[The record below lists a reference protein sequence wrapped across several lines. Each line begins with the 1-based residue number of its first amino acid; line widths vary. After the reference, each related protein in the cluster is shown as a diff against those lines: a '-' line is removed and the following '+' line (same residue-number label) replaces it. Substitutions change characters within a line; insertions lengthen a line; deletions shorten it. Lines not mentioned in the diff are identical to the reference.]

1 MKIELNR
8 EFIEQLSQLIAQK
21 ADTEIFQAIGSL
33 HPADIAEIMEQLD
46 LDEAQYL
53 FLLLDGELAADVL
66 VEIPENDWNSYLKL
80 LPPDTIARRFIE
92 YLESDDAA
100 DVMAE
105 LDDDL
110 QDEVLQRMEDK
121 EQAGDIADLLEY
133 DEDTAGGI
141 MATELVAVNENWTV
155 QTCLKEISIQAE
167 DIDEIY
173 YVYVVDDKHF
183 LKGVLSLKKLIMKP
197 THTPIKSLVTGNAHF
212 VRTDASQEEVAQIM
226 EKYDLVALP
235 VVDQIGRL
243 KGRITIDDVVDII
256 REEADKDYQMASGIS
271 GEVDA
276 GDNVFQRAWTR
287 IPWLFIGMCGGI
299 VGAGVLGSHS
309 SQLTQIPAMAFFI
322 PLIAAMAGNV
332 GVQSSSI
339 IVQSIASGNRNFDSV
354 GRKLVKELSV
364 AFSTAMLFS
373 ILIFLYNFFFSGNM
387 GLTYSVS
394 ITLFVVMIFAS
405 LFGTVIPLILNKLK
419 IDPAVATGPFI
430 TTTNDILGFD
440 LLVSRS
446 MITLALVTSP

>member
-8 EFIEQLSQLIAQK
+8 NLIDQLTELIEQK
-21 ADTEIFQAIGSL
+21 ADQDIIQIISEF

-46 LDEAQYL
+46 ADEAQFL
-53 FLLLDGELAADVL
+53 FSLLDGELAADVL

-80 LPPDTIARRFIE
+80 LPPDVIAHRFIE
-92 YLESDDAA
+92 YMESDDAA

-105 LDDDL
+105 LDEEL
-110 QDEVLQRMEDK
+110 QDEVLQQMEDK

-173 YVYVVDDKHF
+173 YVYVVDDNHI
-183 LKGVLSLKKLIMKP
+183 LRGVLSLKKLIMMP
-197 THTPIKSLVTGNAHF
+197 THTPIKSLVTEGAYS

-243 KGRITIDDVVDII
+243 KGRITIDDVLDII

-271 GEVDA
+271 GDVDA
-276 GDNVFQRAWTR
+276 SDNVFQRAWIR
-287 IPWLFIGMCGGI
+287 IPWLFIGMIGGI
-299 VGAGVLGSHS
+299 IGAGVLGSHS
-309 SQLTQIPAMAFFI
+309 SQLAQIPAMAFFI

-339 IVQSIASGNRNFDSV
+339 IVQSIASGTRNFDSV
-354 GRKLVKELSV
+354 GRKLFKELSV
-364 AFSTAMLFS
+364 AFSTALLFS
-373 ILIFLYNFFFSGNM
+373 TLIFLYNFFFNGNM

-394 ITLFVVMIFAS
+394 ITLFIVMIFAS
-405 LFGTVIPLILNKLK
+405 VFGTVIPLVLNKLK

-430 TTTNDILGFD
+430 TTTNDILGLIIYMTVAQMFFKI
-440 LLVSRS
+440 L
-446 MITLALVTSP
+446 

>member
-8 EFIEQLSQLIAQK
+8 DLIDQLKELIEQK
-21 ADTEIFQAIGSL
+21 ADQDIIQIINEL
-33 HPADIAEIMEQLD
+33 HAADIAEIMEELD
-46 LDEAQYL
+46 SDEAQYL
-53 FLLLDGELAADVL
+53 FLLLDGELASDVL
-66 VEIPENDWNSYLKL
+66 LEIPEADQRRFLRG
-80 LPPDTIARRFIE
+80 LPPDVIAHRFIE
-92 YLESDDAA
+92 FMESDDAA
-100 DVMAE
+100 DVMAD
-105 LDDDL
+105 LDEDV
-110 QDEVLQRMEDK
+110 QDEVLQHIDDK

-141 MATELVAVNENWTV
+141 MAKELVAVNENWTV

-173 YVYVVDDKHF
+173 YVYVVDDNFF
-183 LKGVLSLKKLIMKP
+183 LKGVLSLKMLIMKP
-197 THTPIKSLVTGNAHF
+197 THTVIKSIVTEDAHF
-212 VRTDASQEEVAQIM
+212 VRTDASQEEVAQVM

-243 KGRITIDDVVDII
+243 KGRITIDDVLDII

-271 GEVDA
+271 GDVDA

-287 IPWLFIGMCGGI
+287 IPWLFIGMIGGI
-299 VGAGVLGSHS
+299 IGAGVLGSHS
-309 SQLTQIPAMAFFI
+309 SQLQQIPAMAFFI

-339 IVQSIASGNRNFDSV
+339 IVQSIASGTRSFDSV

-364 AFSTAMLFS
+364 AFSTALLFS
-373 ILIFLYNFFFSGNM
+373 VLIFMYNFFFTGNM
-387 GLTYSVS
+387 RLTYSVS
-394 ITLFVVMIFAS
+394 ITLFIVMVFAS
-405 LFGTVIPLILNKLK
+405 LFGTLIPLVLNKLK

-430 TTTNDILGFD
+430 TTTNDILG
-440 LLVSRS
+440 LLIYMTVAQ
-446 MITLALVTSP
+446 MFFKIL

>member
-8 EFIEQLSQLIAQK
+8 DLIDQLKELIEQK
-21 ADTEIFQAIGSL
+21 ADQDIIQIISEL
-33 HPADIAEIMEQLD
+33 HPADIAEIIEELD
-46 LDEAQYL
+46 YDEAQYL
-53 FLLLDGELAADVL
+53 FLLLDGELASDVL
-66 VEIPENDWNSYLKL
+66 LEIPEADQRRFLRG
-80 LPPDTIARRFIE
+80 LPPDVIAHRFIE
-92 YLESDDAA
+92 FMESDDAA
-100 DVMAE
+100 DVMAD
-105 LDDDL
+105 LDDDV
-110 QDEVLQRMEDK
+110 QDEVLQHIDDK

-141 MATELVAVNENWTV
+141 MAKELVAVNENWTV

-173 YVYVVDDKHF
+173 YVYVVDDNFF
-183 LKGVLSLKKLIMKP
+183 LKGVLSLKMLIMKP
-197 THTPIKSLVTGNAHF
+197 THTVIKSMVTEDAHF
-212 VRTDASQEEVAQIM
+212 VRTDARQEEVAQIM

-243 KGRITIDDVVDII
+243 KGRITIDDVLDII

-271 GEVDA
+271 GDVEA

-287 IPWLFIGMCGGI
+287 IPWLFIGMIGGI
-299 VGAGVLGSHS
+299 IGAGVLGSHS
-309 SQLTQIPAMAFFI
+309 SQLEQIPAMAFFI

-339 IVQSIASGNRNFDSV
+339 IVQSIASGTRSFDSV

-364 AFSTAMLFS
+364 AFSTALLFS
-373 ILIFLYNFFFSGNM
+373 VLIFMYNFFFTGNM
-387 GLTYSVS
+387 RLTYSVS
-394 ITLFVVMIFAS
+394 ITLFIVMVFAS
-405 LFGTVIPLILNKLK
+405 LFGTLIPLVLNKLK

-430 TTTNDILGFD
+430 TTTNDILG
-440 LLVSRS
+440 LLIYMTVAQ
-446 MITLALVTSP
+446 MFFKIL

>member
-1 MKIELNR
+1 MKLELNR
-8 EFIEQLSQLIAQK
+8 EFIDQLTRLIDQNLNEEIIQLIS
-21 ADTEIFQAIGSL
+21 EL
-33 HPADIAEIMEQLD
+33 HAADIAEIMEELD
-46 LDEAQYL
+46 SDEAQHL
-53 FLLLDGELAADVL
+53 FLLLDGELASDVL
-66 VEIPENDWNSYLKL
+66 IEIPENDRRRFLKA
-80 LPPDTIARRFIE
+80 LPPDVIAHRFIE
-92 YLESDDAA
+92 FMDSDDAA

-105 LDDDL
+105 LDEHV
-110 QDEVLQRMEDK
+110 QDEVLLQMEDK

-173 YVYVVDDKHF
+173 YVYVVDDNHI
-183 LKGVLSLKKLIMKP
+183 LKGVLSLKKLIMMP
-197 THTPIKSLVTGNAHF
+197 THTPIKSLVSEGVHF
-212 VRTDASQEEVAQIM
+212 VRTDASQEEVAQMM
-226 EKYDLVALP
+226 EKYDLVAMP

-271 GEVDA
+271 GDVDA
-276 GDNVFQRAWTR
+276 GDNLFQRAWTR
-287 IPWLFIGMCGGI
+287 IPWLFIGMIGGI
-299 VGAGVLGSHS
+299 IGAGVLSSHS
-309 SQLTQIPAMAFFI
+309 SQLSQIPAMAFFI

-354 GRKLVKELSV
+354 GRKFMKELSV
-364 AFSTAMLFS
+364 AFSMALLFAF
-373 ILIFLYNFFFSGNM
+373 LIFVYNFLFNGDM
-387 GLTYSVS
+387 KLTYSVS
-394 ITLFVVMIFAS
+394 ITLFIVMIFAS
-405 LFGTVIPLILNKLK
+405 VWGTLVPLALNKMK

-430 TTTNDILGFD
+430 TTSNDILG
-440 LLVSRS
+440 LLIYMTIARLFFG
-446 MITLALVTSP
+446 IL

>member
-8 EFIEQLSQLIAQK
+8 EYIEQLTELIDQK
-21 ADTEIFQAIGSL
+21 ADQEIFQSIRSL

-46 LDEAQYL
+46 SDEAQYL
-53 FLLLDGELAADVL
+53 FLLLDGELASDVL
-66 VEIPENDWNSYLKL
+66 VEIPENDRKRFLKA
-80 LPPDTIARRFIE
+80 LPPDVIAHRFIE
-92 YLESDDAA
+92 FMESDDAA
-100 DVMAE
+100 DVMSE
-105 LDDDL
+105 LDEDL
-110 QDEVLQRMEDK
+110 QDEVLQHMEDK

-155 QTCLKEISIQAE
+155 QTCLKEISAQAE

-173 YVYVVDDKHF
+173 YVYVVDDNHF

-197 THTPIKSLVTGNAHF
+197 TNTPIISMVTEGAHS
-212 VRTDASQEEVAQIM
+212 VRTDASQEEVAQVM
-226 EKYDLVALP
+226 GKYDLVALP

-243 KGRITIDDVVDII
+243 KGRITIDDVIDII

-271 GEVDA
+271 GDVDA
-276 GDNVFQRAWTR
+276 GDNVLQRAWTR

-309 SQLTQIPAMAFFI
+309 SQLAQIPAMAFFI

-339 IVQSIASGNRNFDSV
+339 IVQSLASGNRNFDSV
-354 GRKLVKELSV
+354 GQKLIKELSV
-364 AFSTAMLFS
+364 AFSTAFLFS
-373 ILIFLYNFFFSGNM
+373 ILIFLYNYFFTGNM

-394 ITLFVVMIFAS
+394 ITLFIVMIFAS
-405 LFGTVIPLILNKLK
+405 LFGTVIPLILNKLN

-430 TTTNDILGFD
+430 TTTNDILGLIIYMTVAQMFFKI
-440 LLVSRS
+440 L
-446 MITLALVTSP
+446 

>member
-8 EFIEQLSQLIAQK
+8 EFIEQLTQLIAQK
-21 ADTEIFQAIGSL
+21 ADPEIIQAIGFL

-46 LDEAQYL
+46 LDEAQYI

-80 LPPDTIARRFIE
+80 LPPDTIAHRFIE

-110 QDEVLQRMEDK
+110 QDEVLQQMEDK

-155 QTCLKEISIQAE
+155 QTCLKEISVQAE

-197 THTPIKSLVTGNAHF
+197 THTPIRSLVTEDAHF
-212 VRTDASQEEVAQIM
+212 VRTDASQEEVAQVM

-271 GEVDA
+271 GDVDA

-309 SQLTQIPAMAFFI
+309 SQLAQIPAMAFFI

-373 ILIFLYNFFFSGNM
+373 VLIFLYNFFFSGNM

-430 TTTNDILGFD
+430 TTTNDILGLIIYMTVARMFFEV
-440 LLVSRS
+440 L
-446 MITLALVTSP
+446 

>member
-8 EFIEQLSQLIAQK
+8 EFIEQLTQLIAQK
-21 ADTEIFQAIGSL
+21 ADPEIIQTIGSL

-46 LDEAQYL
+46 LDESQYL

-80 LPPDTIARRFIE
+80 LPPDTIAHRFIE

-110 QDEVLQRMEDK
+110 QDEVLQQMEDK

-155 QTCLKEISIQAE
+155 QTCLKEISVQAE

-197 THTPIKSLVTGNAHF
+197 THTPIKSLVTEDAHF
-212 VRTDASQEEVAQIM
+212 VRTDASQEEVAQVM

-271 GEVDA
+271 GDVDA

-309 SQLTQIPAMAFFI
+309 SQLAQIPAMAFFI

-364 AFSTAMLFS
+364 AFSTALLFS
-373 ILIFLYNFFFSGNM
+373 VLIFLYNFFFNGDM

-394 ITLFVVMIFAS
+394 ITLFIVMIFAS

-430 TTTNDILGFD
+430 TTTNDILGLIIYMTVARMFFEV
-440 LLVSRS
+440 L
-446 MITLALVTSP
+446 

>member
-8 EFIEQLSQLIAQK
+8 EYIEQLTELIDQK
-21 ADTEIFQAIGSL
+21 ADQEIFQSIGSL

-46 LDEAQYL
+46 SDEAQYL
-53 FLLLDGELAADVL
+53 FLLLDGELASDVL
-66 VEIPENDWNSYLKL
+66 VEIPENDRKRFLKA
-80 LPPDTIARRFIE
+80 LPPDVIAHRFIE
-92 YLESDDAA
+92 FMESDDAA
-100 DVMAE
+100 DVMSE
-105 LDDDL
+105 LDEDL
-110 QDEVLQRMEDK
+110 QDEVLQHMEDK

-155 QTCLKEISIQAE
+155 QTCLKEISAQAE

-173 YVYVVDDKHF
+173 YVYVVDDNHF

-197 THTPIKSLVTGNAHF
+197 TNTPIISMVTEGAHS
-212 VRTDASQEEVAQIM
+212 VRTDASQEEVAQVM
-226 EKYDLVALP
+226 GKYDLVALP

-243 KGRITIDDVVDII
+243 KGRITIDDVIDII

-271 GEVDA
+271 GDVDA
-276 GDNVFQRAWTR
+276 GDNVLQRAWTR

-309 SQLTQIPAMAFFI
+309 SQLAQIPAMAFFI

-339 IVQSIASGNRNFDSV
+339 IVQSLASGNRNFDSV
-354 GRKLVKELSV
+354 GQKLIKELSV
-364 AFSTAMLFS
+364 AFSTAFLFS
-373 ILIFLYNFFFSGNM
+373 ILIFLYNYFFTGNM

-394 ITLFVVMIFAS
+394 ITLFIVMIFAS
-405 LFGTVIPLILNKLK
+405 LFGTVIPLILNKLN

-430 TTTNDILGFD
+430 TTTNDILGLIIYMTVAQMFFKI
-440 LLVSRS
+440 L
-446 MITLALVTSP
+446 

>member
-8 EFIEQLSQLIAQK
+8 ELIDQLTGLIDQK
-21 ADTEIFQAIGSL
+21 ADQEIIQIIGEL
-33 HPADIAEIMEQLD
+33 HAADIAEIMEELD
-46 LDEAQYL
+46 SDEAQYL
-53 FLLLDGELAADVL
+53 FLLLDGELASDVL
-66 VEIPENDWNSYLKL
+66 IEIPEDDRKRFLNH
-80 LPPDTIARRFIE
+80 LPPDVIAHRFIE
-92 YLESDDAA
+92 FMESDDAA
-100 DVMAE
+100 DVMGD
-105 LDDDL
+105 LDDEL
-110 QDEVLQRMEDK
+110 QDEVLQQIEDK

-141 MATELVAVNENWTV
+141 MAKELVAVNENWTV
-155 QTCLKEISIQAE
+155 QMCLKEISTQAE

-173 YVYVVDDKHF
+173 YVYVIDDNYM

-197 THTPIKSLVTGNAHF
+197 THTPIKSLVTEDAHF
-212 VRTDASQEEVAQIM
+212 VRTDATQEEVAQVM

-271 GEVDA
+271 GDA
-276 GDNVFQRAWTR
+276 DSGDNVFKRAWTR

-299 VGAGVLGSHS
+299 IGAGVLGSNS

-332 GVQSSSI
+332 GVQSSSV
-339 IVQSIASGNRNFDSV
+339 IVQSLASGNRNFDSI
-354 GRKLVKELSV
+354 GRKLFKELSV
-364 AFSTAMLFS
+364 AFSIALLFAML
-373 ILIFLYNFFFSGNM
+373 IFFYNFFFNGNM

-394 ITLFVVMIFAS
+394 ITLFIVMIFAS
-405 LFGTVIPLILNKLK
+405 LFGTVIPLVLNRLK

-430 TTTNDILGFD
+430 TTTNDILGLFIYMTVARMF
-440 LLVSRS
+440 LG
-446 MITLALVTSP
+446 IF

>member
-8 EFIEQLSQLIAQK
+8 DLIDQLKELIEQK
-21 ADTEIFQAIGSL
+21 ADQDIIQIISEL
-33 HPADIAEIMEQLD
+33 HPADIAEIMEELD
-46 LDEAQYL
+46 SDEAQYL
-53 FLLLDGELAADVL
+53 FLLLDGELASDVL
-66 VEIPENDWNSYLKL
+66 LEIPEADQRRFLRG
-80 LPPDTIARRFIE
+80 LPPDVIAHRFIE
-92 YLESDDAA
+92 FMESDDAA
-100 DVMAE
+100 DVMAD
-105 LDDDL
+105 LDEDV
-110 QDEVLQRMEDK
+110 QDEVLQHIDDK

-141 MATELVAVNENWTV
+141 MAKELVAVNENWTV

-173 YVYVVDDKHF
+173 YVYVVDDNFF
-183 LKGVLSLKKLIMKP
+183 LKGVLSLKMLIMKP
-197 THTPIKSLVTGNAHF
+197 THTVIKSMVTEDAYF
-212 VRTDASQEEVAQIM
+212 VRTDASQEEVAQVM

-243 KGRITIDDVVDII
+243 KGRITIDDVLDII

-271 GEVDA
+271 GDVEA

-287 IPWLFIGMCGGI
+287 IPWLFIGMIGGI
-299 VGAGVLGSHS
+299 IGAGVLGSHS
-309 SQLTQIPAMAFFI
+309 SQLQQIPAMAFFI

-339 IVQSIASGNRNFDSV
+339 IVQSIASGTRSFDSV

-364 AFSTAMLFS
+364 AFSTALLFS
-373 ILIFLYNFFFSGNM
+373 VLIFMYNFFFTGNM
-387 GLTYSVS
+387 RLTYSVS
-394 ITLFVVMIFAS
+394 ITLFIVMIFAS
-405 LFGTVIPLILNKLK
+405 LFGTLIPLVLNKLK

-430 TTTNDILGFD
+430 TTTNDILG
-440 LLVSRS
+440 LLIYMTVAQ
-446 MITLALVTSP
+446 MFFKIL

>member
-1 MKIELNR
+1 MKLELNR
-8 EFIEQLSQLIAQK
+8 NLIDQLSQLIDQK
-21 ADTEIFQAIGSL
+21 ADQDIILIISEF
-33 HPADIAEIMEQLD
+33 HPADIAEIIEELD
-46 LDEAQYL
+46 SDEAKYL
-53 FLLLDGELAADVL
+53 FSLLDGELAADVL

-80 LPPDTIARRFIE
+80 LPPDVIAHRFIE
-92 YLESDDAA
+92 YMESDDAA

-105 LDDDL
+105 LDEDL
-110 QDEVLQRMEDK
+110 QDEVLLQLEDK

-141 MATELVAVNENWTV
+141 MAKELVAVNENWTV

-173 YVYVVDDKHF
+173 YVYVVDDNF
-183 LKGVLSLKKLIMKP
+183 VLKGVLSLKMLIMKP
-197 THTPIKSLVTGNAHF
+197 THTVIKSMVTEDAHF

-243 KGRITIDDVVDII
+243 KGRITIDDVLDII

-271 GEVDA
+271 GDVDA
-276 GDNVFQRAWTR
+276 GDNVFQRAWIR
-287 IPWLFIGMCGGI
+287 IPWLFIGMVGGI
-299 VGAGVLGSHS
+299 IGAGVLGSHS
-309 SQLTQIPAMAFFI
+309 SQLEQIPAMAFFI

-339 IVQSIASGNRNFDSV
+339 IVQSIASGTRSFDSV
-354 GRKLVKELSV
+354 GRKLLKELTV
-364 AFSTAMLFS
+364 AFSIAFLFS
-373 ILIFLYNFFFSGNM
+373 ILIFVYNYFFNGNM
-387 GLTYSVS
+387 RLTYSVS
-394 ITLFVVMIFAS
+394 ITLFIVMIFAS
-405 LFGTVIPLILNKLK
+405 VFGTVIPLVLNRFK

-430 TTTNDILGFD
+430 TTTNDILG
-440 LLVSRS
+440 LLIYMTVAQ
-446 MITLALVTSP
+446 MFFKIL

>member
-8 EFIEQLSQLIAQK
+8 DFIDQLKELIEQK
-21 ADTEIFQAIGSL
+21 ADQDIIQIISEL
-33 HPADIAEIMEQLD
+33 HPADIAEIMEELD
-46 LDEAQYL
+46 SDEAQYL
-53 FLLLDGELAADVL
+53 FLLLDGELASDVL
-66 VEIPENDWNSYLKL
+66 LEIPEADQRRFLRG
-80 LPPDTIARRFIE
+80 LPPDVIAHRFIE
-92 YLESDDAA
+92 FMESDDAA
-100 DVMAE
+100 DVMAD
-105 LDDDL
+105 LDEDV
-110 QDEVLQRMEDK
+110 QDEVLQHIDDK

-173 YVYVVDDKHF
+173 YVYIVDDNHI
-183 LKGVLSLKKLIMKP
+183 LKGVLSLKKLIMMP
-197 THTPIKSLVTGNAHF
+197 THTPIKSLVTEGVHS
-212 VRTDASQEEVAQIM
+212 VRTDASQEEVAQVM

-243 KGRITIDDVVDII
+243 KGRITIDDVLDII

-271 GEVDA
+271 GDVEA

-287 IPWLFIGMCGGI
+287 IPWLFIGMIGGI
-299 VGAGVLGSHS
+299 IGAGVLGSHS
-309 SQLTQIPAMAFFI
+309 SQLQQIPAMAFFI

-339 IVQSIASGNRNFDSV
+339 IVQSIASGTRSFDSV

-364 AFSTAMLFS
+364 AFSTALLFS
-373 ILIFLYNFFFSGNM
+373 VLIFMYNFFFTGNM
-387 GLTYSVS
+387 RLTYSVS
-394 ITLFVVMIFAS
+394 ITLFIVMIFAS
-405 LFGTVIPLILNKLK
+405 LFGTLIPLVLNKLK

-430 TTTNDILGFD
+430 TTTNDILG
-440 LLVSRS
+440 LLIYMTVAQMFFR
-446 MITLALVTSP
+446 IL

>member
-1 MKIELNR
+1 MRIELNR
-8 EFIEQLSQLIAQK
+8 EFIDQLIQLIDQK
-21 ADTEIFQAIGSL
+21 DDDKIIQTISEFHA
-33 HPADIAEIMEQLD
+33 ADIAEIMGELD
-46 LDEAQYL
+46 SDEAQHL
-53 FLLLDGELAADVL
+53 FLLLDGELASDVL
-66 VEIPENDWNSYLKL
+66 IEIPETDRKRFLKA
-80 LPPDTIARRFIE
+80 LPPDVIAHRFIE
-92 YLESDDAA
+92 FMESDDAA

-105 LDDDL
+105 LDEDV
-110 QDEVLQRMEDK
+110 QDEVLQQMEDK

-173 YVYVVDDKHF
+173 YVYVVDNNRI

-197 THTPIKSLVTGNAHF
+197 THTPIKSLVTEDAHF
-212 VRTDASQEEVAQIM
+212 VRTDANQEEVAQIM

-243 KGRITIDDVVDII
+243 KGRITIDDVLDII

-271 GEVDA
+271 GDVEA

-299 VGAGVLGSHS
+299 VGAGVLGSHE
-309 SQLTQIPAMAFFI
+309 SQLAQIPAMAFFI

-339 IVQSIASGNRNFDSV
+339 IVQSIASGTRNFDSV
-354 GRKLVKELSV
+354 SRRLVKELSV
-364 AFSTAMLFS
+364 AFSTALLFS
-373 ILIFLYNFFFSGNM
+373 VLIFLYNFFFTGNM
-387 GLTYSVS
+387 RLTYSVS
-394 ITLFVVMIFAS
+394 ITLFIVMIFAS
-405 LFGTVIPLILNKLK
+405 LFGTIIPLVLNKFK

-430 TTTNDILGFD
+430 TTTNDILGLIIYMTVARMFFD
-440 LLVSRS
+440 VL
-446 MITLALVTSP
+446 

>member
-1 MKIELNR
+1 MKLELNR
-8 EFIEQLSQLIAQK
+8 NLIDQLSQLIEQK
-21 ADTEIFQAIGSL
+21 ADQDIIQIISEF
-33 HPADIAEIMEQLD
+33 HPADIAEILEELD
-46 LDEAQYL
+46 SDEAKYL
-53 FLLLDGELAADVL
+53 FSLLDGELAADVL

-80 LPPDTIARRFIE
+80 LPPDVIAHRFIE
-92 YLESDDAA
+92 YMESDDAA

-105 LDDDL
+105 LDEDL
-110 QDEVLQRMEDK
+110 QDEVLQQLEDK

-141 MATELVAVNENWTV
+141 MAKELVAVNENWTV

-173 YVYVVDDKHF
+173 YVYVVDDNF
-183 LKGVLSLKKLIMKP
+183 VLKGVLSLKMLIMKP
-197 THTPIKSLVTGNAHF
+197 THTVIKSMVTEDAHF

-243 KGRITIDDVVDII
+243 KGRITIDDVLDII

-271 GEVDA
+271 GDVDA
-276 GDNVFQRAWTR
+276 GDNVFQRAWIR
-287 IPWLFIGMCGGI
+287 IPWLFIGMVGGI
-299 VGAGVLGSHS
+299 LGAGVLGSHS
-309 SQLTQIPAMAFFI
+309 LQLEQIPAMAFFI

-339 IVQSIASGNRNFDSV
+339 IVQSIASGARNFDSV

-364 AFSTAMLFS
+364 AFSIAFLFAT
-373 ILIFLYNFFFSGNM
+373 LIFVYNYFFTGNM
-387 GLTYSVS
+387 RLTYSVS
-394 ITLFVVMIFAS
+394 LTLFIVMIFAS
-405 LFGTVIPLILNKLK
+405 VFGTVVPLVLNKFK

-430 TTTNDILGFD
+430 TTTNDVLGMLIYMTVAQMFFKIL
-440 LLVSRS
+440 
-446 MITLALVTSP
+446 

>member
-8 EFIEQLSQLIAQK
+8 DFISQINQLIDQK
-21 ADTEIFQAIGSL
+21 ADQEIILMISEL
-33 HPADIAEIMEQLD
+33 HPADIAEVMEQLD
-46 LDEAQYL
+46 TNEAKYL
-53 FLLLDGELAADVL
+53 FMLLDGELAADVL
-66 VEIPENDWNSYLKL
+66 IEIPEHDWNNFLKL
-80 LPPDTIARRFIE
+80 LPPDVIAHRFIE
-92 YLESDDAA
+92 YMESDDAA

-105 LDDDL
+105 LDEDL
-110 QDEVLQRMEDK
+110 QDEILQQMDDK

-141 MATELVAVNENWTV
+141 MAKELVAVNENWTV

-173 YVYVVDDKHF
+173 YVYVVDDNNI
-183 LKGVLSLKKLIMKP
+183 LKGTLSLKDLIMKP
-197 THTPIKSLVTGNAHF
+197 THTIIKSMVTEEALF
-212 VRTDASQEEVAQIM
+212 SRTDDSQEEVATIM

-243 KGRITIDDVVDII
+243 KGRITIDDVLDII
-256 REEADKDYQMASGIS
+256 REEADKDYQMVSGIS
-271 GEVDA
+271 GDTDA

-299 VGAGVLGSHS
+299 IGAGVLGSNS

-332 GVQSSSI
+332 GVQSSSV
-339 IVQSIASGNRNFDSV
+339 IVQSLASGNRNFDSIW
-354 GRKLVKELSV
+354 RKLLKELSV
-364 AFSTAMLFS
+364 AFSIAVLFS
-373 ILIFLYNFFFSGNM
+373 TLIFFYNYIFTGNM

-394 ITLFVVMIFAS
+394 ITLFIVMIFAS
-405 LFGTVIPLILNKLK
+405 VFGTVIPLVLNKLK

-430 TTTNDILGFD
+430 TTTNDILG
-440 LLVSRS
+440 LLIYMSVARLFFE
-446 MITLALVTSP
+446 IL

>member
-1 MKIELNR
+1 MKLELNR
-8 EFIEQLSQLIAQK
+8 HLIDQLRDLIEQKQDQDIIQIIS
-21 ADTEIFQAIGSL
+21 EF
-33 HPADIAEIMEQLD
+33 HPADIAEIIEELD
-46 LDEAQYL
+46 SDEAKYL
-53 FLLLDGELAADVL
+53 FSLLDGELAADVL

-80 LPPDTIARRFIE
+80 LPPDVIAHRFIE
-92 YLESDDAA
+92 YMESDDAA

-105 LDDDL
+105 LDEEL
-110 QDEVLQRMEDK
+110 QDEVLLQLEDK

-141 MATELVAVNENWTV
+141 MAKELVAVNENWTV

-173 YVYVVDDKHF
+173 YVYVVDDNF
-183 LKGVLSLKKLIMKP
+183 VLKGVLSLKMLIMKP
-197 THTPIKSLVTGNAHF
+197 THTVIKSMVTEDAHF

-243 KGRITIDDVVDII
+243 KGRITIDDVLDII

-271 GEVDA
+271 GDIDA
-276 GDNVFQRAWTR
+276 GDNVFQRAWIR
-287 IPWLFIGMCGGI
+287 IPWLFIGMVGGI
-299 VGAGVLGSHS
+299 IGAGVLGSHS
-309 SQLTQIPAMAFFI
+309 LQLEQIPAMAFFI

-339 IVQSIASGNRNFDSV
+339 IVQSIASGARSFDSV

-364 AFSTAMLFS
+364 AFSIAFLFAT
-373 ILIFLYNFFFSGNM
+373 LIFVYNYFFTGNM
-387 GLTYSVS
+387 RLTYSVS
-394 ITLFVVMIFAS
+394 LTLFIVMIFAS
-405 LFGTVIPLILNKLK
+405 VFGTVIPLVLNKLN

-430 TTTNDILGFD
+430 TTTNDILG
-440 LLVSRS
+440 LLIYMTVAQ
-446 MITLALVTSP
+446 MFFKIL

>member
-1 MKIELNR
+1 MRIELNR
-8 EFIEQLSQLIAQK
+8 EFIDQLIQLIDQK
-21 ADTEIFQAIGSL
+21 DDDKIIQTISEFHA
-33 HPADIAEIMEQLD
+33 ADIAEIMGELD
-46 LDEAQYL
+46 SDEAQHL
-53 FLLLDGELAADVL
+53 FLLLDGELASDVL
-66 VEIPENDWNSYLKL
+66 IEIPETDRKRFLKA
-80 LPPDTIARRFIE
+80 LPPDVIAHRFIE
-92 YLESDDAA
+92 FMESDDAA

-105 LDDDL
+105 LDEDV
-110 QDEVLQRMEDK
+110 QDEVLQQMEDK

-173 YVYVVDDKHF
+173 YVYVVDNNRI

-197 THTPIKSLVTGNAHF
+197 THTPIKSLVTEDAHF
-212 VRTDASQEEVAQIM
+212 VRTDANQEEVAQIM

-243 KGRITIDDVVDII
+243 KGRITIDDVLDII

-271 GEVDA
+271 GDVEA

-299 VGAGVLGSHS
+299 VGAGVLGSHE
-309 SQLTQIPAMAFFI
+309 SQLAQIPAMAFFI

-339 IVQSIASGNRNFDSV
+339 IVQSIASGTRNFDSV
-354 GRKLVKELSV
+354 SRRLIKELSV
-364 AFSTAMLFS
+364 AFSTALLFS
-373 ILIFLYNFFFSGNM
+373 VLIFLYNFFFTGNM
-387 GLTYSVS
+387 RLTYSVS
-394 ITLFVVMIFAS
+394 ITLFIVMIFAS
-405 LFGTVIPLILNKLK
+405 LFGTIIPLVLNKFK

-430 TTTNDILGFD
+430 TTTNDILGLIIYMTVARMFFD
-440 LLVSRS
+440 VL
-446 MITLALVTSP
+446 

>member
-1 MKIELNR
+1 MKLELNR
-8 EFIEQLSQLIAQK
+8 NLIDQLSQLIEQK
-21 ADTEIFQAIGSL
+21 ADQDIIQIISEF
-33 HPADIAEIMEQLD
+33 HPADIAEIIEELD
-46 LDEAQYL
+46 SDEAKYL
-53 FLLLDGELAADVL
+53 FSLLDGELAADVL

-80 LPPDTIARRFIE
+80 LPPDVIAHRFIE
-92 YLESDDAA
+92 YMESDDAA

-105 LDDDL
+105 LDEDL
-110 QDEVLQRMEDK
+110 QDEVLQQLEDK

-141 MATELVAVNENWTV
+141 MAKELVAVNENWTV

-173 YVYVVDDKHF
+173 YVYVVDDNF
-183 LKGVLSLKKLIMKP
+183 VLKGVLSLKMLIMKP
-197 THTPIKSLVTGNAHF
+197 TLTVIKSMVTEDAHF

-243 KGRITIDDVVDII
+243 KGRITIDDVLDII

-271 GEVDA
+271 GDVDA
-276 GDNVFQRAWTR
+276 GDNVFQRAWIR
-287 IPWLFIGMCGGI
+287 IPWLFIGMIGGI
-299 VGAGVLGSHS
+299 IGAGVLGSHS
-309 SQLTQIPAMAFFI
+309 SQLAQIPAMAFFI

-339 IVQSIASGNRNFDSV
+339 IVQSIASGTRSFDSV
-354 GRKLVKELSV
+354 GRKLLKELTV
-364 AFSTAMLFS
+364 ALSIALLFS
-373 ILIFLYNFFFSGNM
+373 ILIFVYNYFFTGNM
-387 GLTYSVS
+387 RLTYSVS
-394 ITLFVVMIFAS
+394 LTLFIVMIFAS
-405 LFGTVIPLILNKLK
+405 VFGTVVPLVLNKLK

-430 TTTNDILGFD
+430 TTTNDVLGMLIYMTVAQMFFKIL
-440 LLVSRS
+440 
-446 MITLALVTSP
+446 

>member
-1 MKIELNR
+1 MKSELNR
-8 EFIEQLSQLIAQK
+8 EFISQLSQQIEQK
-21 ADTEIFQAIGSL
+21 ANLELIRIISEY
-33 HPADIAEIMEQLD
+33 HPADIAEMMAQLD
-46 LDEAQYL
+46 SDEAKYL
-53 FLLLDGELAADVL
+53 FMLLDGELAADVL
-66 VEIPENDWNSYLKL
+66 IEIPENDWNSFLKL
-80 LPPDTIARRFIE
+80 LPADVIAHRFIE
-92 YLESDDAA
+92 YMESDDAA

-105 LDDDL
+105 LDEDL
-110 QDEVLQRMEDK
+110 QDEVLQQMDDK

-155 QTCLKEISIQAE
+155 QTCLKEISVQAE

-173 YVYVVDDKHF
+173 YVYVVDDNNI
-183 LKGVLSLKKLIMKP
+183 LKGVLSLKKLIMKQ
-197 THTPIKSLVTGNAHF
+197 THTPIKSLATDDIHF
-212 VRTDASQEEVAQIM
+212 VRVDASQEEVAQIM

-243 KGRITIDDVVDII
+243 KGRITIDDVLDII

-271 GEVDA
+271 GDA
-276 GDNVFQRAWTR
+276 DSGDNVFKRAWIR

-299 VGAGVLGSHS
+299 LGAAVLGSHE
-309 SQLTQIPAMAFFI
+309 SQLAQMPAMAFFI

-339 IVQSIASGNRNFDSV
+339 IVQSIASGNRNFDSIW
-354 GRKLVKELSV
+354 RKLRKELAV
-364 AFSTAMLFS
+364 AFSTALLFS
-373 ILIFLYNFFFSGNM
+373 ILIFIYNYFFNGNM

-394 ITLFVVMIFAS
+394 ITLFIVMIFAS
-405 LFGTVIPLILNKLK
+405 LFGTVIPLVLNRFK

-430 TTTNDILGFD
+430 TTTNDILGLIIYMSIAEMF
-440 LLVSRS
+440 LGIL
-446 MITLALVTSP
+446 